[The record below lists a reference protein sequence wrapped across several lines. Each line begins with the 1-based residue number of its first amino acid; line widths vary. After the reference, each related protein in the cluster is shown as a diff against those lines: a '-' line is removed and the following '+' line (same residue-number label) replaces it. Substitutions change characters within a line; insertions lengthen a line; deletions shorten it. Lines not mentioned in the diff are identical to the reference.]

1 MGRRRKGGRGDEEI
15 DGWEEEGGKRGWGDR
30 WVGGG
35 RREEGMGKYMGGRGK
50 GGRGDG
56 EIDGWEGEGGK
67 SGWADK
73 QLFYEL
79 TIQKLKTHF
88 IQRSSG
94 FLHNLW
100 V

>member
-1 MGRRRKGGRGDEEI
+1 MGEARARDGGDKGRI
-15 DGWEEEGGKRGWGDR
+15 
-30 WVGGG
+30 
-35 RREEGMGKYMGGRGK
+35 
-50 GGRGDG
+50 GDG